1 MPTPLAQLLRRR
13 LLRQRLLLCVLLLL
27 LLLGLWL
34 ASFAGALPLDWRS
47 LSDLQAPGWAVL
59 LELRWPRLVAAL
71 VVGGAL
77 AVSGALLQVL
87 LRNPVA
93 DAGLLGIT
101 PAAALAAVCSLA
113 LGIKQWPQLTL
124 PVAALAGATAMSLL
138 LLLANRG
145 QRGASGERLLLFGVA
160 AGALCSGVMALLL
173 YSLDDLA
180 LRQMHF
186 WLLGSVAHTPLPATA
201 VAALLLLL
209 ACGWLWR
216 QSNTIDALLLGDV
229 EARLAGIAVDQLR
242 QRLLLLAAMLAALAV
257 VLAGG
262 VAFVGLLVPH
272 LLRRLGC
279 ERHRQLLP
287 LSLLGG
293 AVLLLWADQGIRLL
307 SAVPLPLGVITM
319 IFGAP
324 ALLLLLWRQG
334 INR

>member
-13 LLRQRLLLCVLLLL
+13 ALQLRVLLWLLLL
-27 LLLGLWL
+27 ALLAGVLL
-34 ASFAGALPLDWRS
+34 ASFAGALPVDWRN
-47 LSDLQAPGWAVL
+47 LGDPQADGWAVL
-59 LELRWPRLVAAL
+59 LELRWPRLLAAL

-77 AVSGALLQVL
+77 ALSGAVLQVL

-101 PAAALAAVCSLA
+101 PAAALAAVCWLA
-113 LGIKQWPQLTL
+113 LGVELWPGLTL
-124 PVAALAGATAMSLL
+124 PLAALAGGTAMSLL
-138 LLLANRG
+138 LLLASVG
-145 QRGASGERLLLFGVA
+145 PSGAGGERLLLIGVA
-160 AGALCSGVMALLL
+160 AGALCSGLMALLL

-186 WLLGSVAHTPLPATA
+186 WLLGSVAHTSLQ
-201 VAALLLLL
+201 AAACGGLLLLL

-216 QSNTIDALLLGDV
+216 HSAAIDALLLGEV
-229 EARLAGIAVDQLR
+229 EARLAGIGVDQLR
-242 QRLLLLAAMLAALAV
+242 HRLLLLAAMLAALAV

-307 SAVPLPLGVITM
+307 VAVPLPLGVITM
-319 IFGAP
+319 ILGAP
-324 ALLLLLWRQG
+324 ALLLLLWRRG
-334 INR
+334 ALR